1 MRNLSW
7 RIKIGILAVVAI
19 PAFTGYP
26 LKLFDHSIVAGITT
40 GWLGYGAGTHGVLV
54 LVLGPA
60 VWGICL
66 SIAVMIMLPV
76 VFGGALISYLLYVL
90 GVGDAVGPDG
100 YGTHYIGLCITM
112 LTVIPLAN
120 GLISVIPVHRI
131 ENKLLMRKDG
141 VYLIEKA
148 ALMFVRVFTHIVF
161 FVIPSV
167 LEVVREERQKNES
180 SQIDGH
186 HVAVYFSSPVPI
198 RHKITNTVRM
208 LVYLGVEGICASIQY
223 IPLWAEEIAALP
235 NRRSSNKMSRKRST

>member
-7 RIKIGILAVVAI
+7 RIKLGILAIIAI

-26 LKLFDHSIVAGITT
+26 LKLFDHLIIAGITT
-40 GWLGYGAGTHGVLV
+40 GWLGYGAVTHGVLA

-100 YGTHYIGLCITM
+100 YSAHYIGLCITM

-131 ENKLLMRKDG
+131 ENKLLMRKEG
-141 VYLIEKA
+141 VYLREKA

-167 LEVVREERQKNES
+167 LEIVREERQKNEPGR
-180 SQIDGH
+180 IDGNRI
-186 HVAVYFSSPVPI
+186 VADSSNPVPM

-235 NRRSSNKMSRKRST
+235 NRRSSNKMSRKRNT